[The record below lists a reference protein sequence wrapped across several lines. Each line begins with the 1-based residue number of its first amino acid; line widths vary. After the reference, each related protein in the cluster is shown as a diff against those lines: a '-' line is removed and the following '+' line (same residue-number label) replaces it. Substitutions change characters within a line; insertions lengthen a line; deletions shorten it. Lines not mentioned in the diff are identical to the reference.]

1 MKPRTTLSLLACILI
16 AGCANDQDIDKST
29 QYGPSP
35 KLPQPAREL
44 LPRMNI
50 AKVVGWASGETPT
63 VPQGFRIEAIATGL
77 SSPSRSGR
85 PTTAACRTSGCS
97 RSRLSTSAG
106 ETQMPPAFSMS
117 LLRPRHV

>member
-77 SSPSRSGR
+77 SSPRNVYPLANGDLLIIESKKEGR
-85 PTTAACRTSGCS
+85 
-97 RSRLSTSAG
+97 
-106 ETQMPPAFSMS
+106 EPAERPKRPVMS
-117 LLRPRHV
+117 WMQSKAHG